1 MPPLA
6 PILALLGGCP
16 HPALGPGQTIVE
28 DIRVEGNSP
37 SPFAADSSGAL
48 LDAIEQRHT
57 RRLVD
62 FGPIALGKA
71 TLNLHHIDAGPLVGD
86 PGIFDEGVLVDD
98 ARRLETWYHHHG
110 YFDAKFLRWEE
121 VPRRRADRTG
131 AQRIDLVAHLERGQP
146 SVLDADIELTGTE
159 SLSGPFA
166 DGLRRLLELH
176 AGDTFSLDAYQASLD
191 AVRERLHE
199 RGYAYATV
207 TGRVDV
213 RPDLHT
219 VHVALAIEP
228 GRACVFGEIA
238 IRGEKILPES
248 RLLQEL
254 GFEPG
259 DGYRTSKIVAA
270 RQRLYGL
277 GVYALVEVLPVLDTP
292 EAREV
297 PIEIRLQRR
306 PSRSFAFG
314 PSLVV
319 EPGQQRVVAS
329 VEYRDDDVAKRLLR
343 YEATVEGG
351 VAATVDPTTDIDVG
365 TQALDSI
372 APVAS
377 FNQSFTVPGLV
388 GGHIALGFATTA
400 LLGVETGYREF
411 EATTLPSLTWT
422 PDRRIATTFGYQLK
436 YHRYFDV
443 VDRAAIV
450 DSRLDVSAKTEY
462 LLSSLEQSLTWD
474 ARDNPLQP
482 TRNYYFMV
490 ATSEAGG
497 PLGGDFGFF
506 RVLGEVRGYRHAR
519 VGSWDPG
526 TVVAVR
532 TGGGAVFPY
541 EAGDD
546 IDLDERLYVGGSGTV
561 RGWGDKRLGPHVLVE
576 VDGVETYEPVGGL
589 YSAYGSFEL
598 RQPLPWSTGLVL
610 FVDGGRAWD
619 KVDLLLDNPI
629 QLGVGGGL
637 RYYSAIGAIRVD
649 VAFAVKNAEQPAWA
663 DQTWAA
669 HLGLGEAF

>member
-1 MPPLA
+1 VPPLA

-16 HPALGPGQTIVE
+16 HPAHGPGQTLVE
-28 DIRVEGNSP
+28 DIRFEGNSP
-37 SPFAADSSGAL
+37 SPFAADSNGAL

-62 FGPIALGKA
+62 FAPLVLGKTTIALQR
-71 TLNLHHIDAGPLVGD
+71 LDAGPLVGD
-86 PGIFDEGVLVDD
+86 AGLLDEGVLVDD
-98 ARRLETWYHHHG
+98 ARRLETWYQHHG
-110 YFDAKFLRWEE
+110 YFDARFLRWEE
-121 VPRRRADRTG
+121 VPRSRPDRSG
-131 AQRIDLVAHLERGQP
+131 ARRIDLVAHVDRGQP
-146 SVLDADIELTGTE
+146 SVLDADVEIAGIDGLQ
-159 SLSGPFA
+159 GPFVE
-166 DGLRRLLELH
+166 GLRKLVELE
-176 AGDTFSLDAYQASLD
+176 AGDVFDLEAYQASLD

-213 RPDLHT
+213 RPDLHS
-219 VHVALAIEP
+219 VHVRLDVTP
-228 GRACVFGEIA
+228 GRACVFGEIT
-238 IRGEKILPES
+238 IRGEKILPDA

-254 GFEPG
+254 GFAPG

-277 GVYALVEVLPVLDTP
+277 GVYALVEVRPVLDTP
-292 EAREV
+292 DDRQV

-306 PSRSFAFG
+306 PSRTFAFG

-329 VEYRDDDVAKRLLR
+329 VGYRDDDVAKRLLR

-351 VAATVDPTTDIDVG
+351 VAATVDPTSEIDVG

-377 FNQSFTVPGLV
+377 FTQSFTVPGLA
-388 GGHIALGFATTA
+388 GGHIALGLGTTA

-462 LLSSLEQSLTWD
+462 LLSSLEQSLAWD

-506 RVLGEVRGYRHAR
+506 RVLGEARGYRHLRA
-519 VGSWDPG
+519 GSFEPG
-526 TVVAVR
+526 TVLAVR
-532 TGGGAVFPY
+532 GGGGAVFPY
-541 EAGDD
+541 EPGDD
-546 IDLDERLYVGGSGTV
+546 IDLDERLYVGGNGTV

-576 VDGVETYEPVGGL
+576 VDGVESYEPVGGL
-589 YSAYGSFEL
+589 YSAYGSVEL
-598 RQPLPWSTGLVL
+598 RQPLPWSTGAVL

-619 KVDLLLDNPI
+619 KLDLLLDNPI
-629 QLGVGGGL
+629 QLGLGGGL

-663 DQTWAA
+663 DQTWAL